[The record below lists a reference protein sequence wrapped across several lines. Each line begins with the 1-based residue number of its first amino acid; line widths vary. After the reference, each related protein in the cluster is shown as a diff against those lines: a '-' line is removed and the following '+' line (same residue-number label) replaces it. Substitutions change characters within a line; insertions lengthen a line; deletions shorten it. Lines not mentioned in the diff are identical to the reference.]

1 MRLDFD
7 TFGCL
12 YLFAIPFVVQPF
24 LSCWLTPYVNDD
36 DVNGYVDERFK
47 TVLEAFRRN
56 FGQGEERE
64 GAAFAVHYKGKDVVN
79 LWGGYAD
86 KESGRKWR
94 ENTKSVMFSASKAIS
109 SIVIAVMV
117 DRGLLNYEDRVV
129 DYWPEYGRYGKN
141 LTTIE
146 DVLSHKAGLPYLSD
160 SVSIEDVKN
169 GWKIM
174 EKVENSVPAWAP
186 GTASGYHAVTFG
198 FILDGLVRKADPR
211 GRDIKTFFEEEIAK
225 PYDLDIQIGATKE
238 EVPYLARLTMPSFWE
253 FTRDIVKDPKILI
266 MLGLMYVRFDT
277 LVDKM
282 RSNPDWLLVNYD
294 TMVLNDPEIVSLN
307 LPAVTAV
314 GTVRDVSRLLSM
326 IVEKE
331 IISNTTLLELSEPTL
346 NSWHLEKVTIWP
358 VIKGHGFFYEK
369 HPLIPGAFTFGHPGY
384 GGQFVHMDPKSEISI
399 TYLSNGLKTGTGE
412 LCGTYIRLFNE
423 VYNSIRRIENEEN
436 GVGMFR

>member
-7 TFGCL
+7 TLGCL

-36 DVNGYVDERFK
+36 DVSGYVDERFQS
-47 TVLEAFRRN
+47 VLEAFRRN
-56 FGQGEERE
+56 FGQGEERD
-64 GAAFAVHYKGKDVVN
+64 GAAFAVYYKGQEVVN

-86 KESGRKWR
+86 KESQRKWK
-94 ENTKSVMFSASKAIS
+94 EDTKTVMFSASKAIS
-109 SIVIAVMV
+109 SIVIAIMV
-117 DRGLLNYEDRVV
+117 DRGYLNYDDRIIE
-129 DYWPEYGRYGKN
+129 YWPEYGKYGKN
-141 LTTIE
+141 GTTVE

-160 SVSIEDVKN
+160 TVSIEDVKN

-174 EKVENSVPAWAP
+174 EKVENSVPAWTP

-198 FILDGLVRKADPR
+198 FILDGLVRKADPQ
-211 GRDIKTFFEEEIAK
+211 GRDIKAFFEEEIAQ
-225 PYDLDIQIGATKE
+225 PYDLDIQIGAKKSE
-238 EVPYLARLTMPSFWE
+238 APYLTRLTMPSLWE
-253 FTRDIVKDPKILI
+253 FTRDIIKDPKILI

-314 GTVRDVSRLLSM
+314 ANVRDVSRLLSM

-331 IISNTTLLELSEPTL
+331 IISNTTLLEISEPTL

-369 HPLIPGAFTFGHPGY
+369 HPLVPGAFTFGHPGY
-384 GGQFVHMDPKSEISI
+384 GGQFVHMDTESQISI

-412 LCGTYIRLFNE
+412 LCGTYMRLFNE
-423 VYNSIRRIENEEN
+423 VYNSVRRIEEDN
-436 GVGMFR
+436 GSLL

>member
-36 DVNGYVDERFK
+36 EVNGYVDERFR
-47 TVLEAFRRN
+47 TVLDAFRRN

-64 GAAFAVHYKGKDVVN
+64 GAAFAVYYKGKEVVN

-86 KESGRKWR
+86 KESRRKWT
-94 ENTKSVMFSASKAIS
+94 ENTKTVMFSASKAIS

-141 LTTIE
+141 ATTVE

-160 SVSIEDVKN
+160 TVSIEDVKN
-169 GWKIM
+169 GWEIM
-174 EKVENSVPAWAP
+174 KKVENSVPAWTP

-211 GRDIKTFFEEEIAK
+211 GRDIKTFFEEEIAE
-225 PYDLDIQIGATKE
+225 PYDLDIQIGAKKSE
-238 EVPYLARLTMPSFWE
+238 APYLARLTTPSLWE
-253 FTRDIVKDPKILI
+253 FTRDIIKDPKILI

-277 LVDKM
+277 VVDKM

-314 GTVRDVSRLLSM
+314 ANVRDVSRLLSM

-331 IISNTTLLELSEPTL
+331 IISNTTVRELSKPTL
-346 NSWHLEKVTIWP
+346 NSWHFEKVTIWP

-369 HPLIPGAFTFGHPGY
+369 HPLVPGAFTFGHPGY
-384 GGQFVHMDPKSEISI
+384 GGQFVHMDTESQIAI

-412 LCGTYIRLFNE
+412 LCGTYMRLFNE
-423 VYNSIRRIENEEN
+423 VYNSVRKIQNEEN
-436 GVGMFR
+436 GSIMF

>member
-1 MRLDFD
+1 MRLDFE

-36 DVNGYVDERFK
+36 DVNGYVDERFN

-64 GAAFAVHYKGKDVVN
+64 GAAFSVYYKGREVVN

-86 KESGRKWR
+86 KESGRKWT

-109 SIVIAVMV
+109 SIVIAFMV

-141 LTTIE
+141 ATTVE

-160 SVSIEDVKN
+160 SISIEDVKN

-174 EKVENSVPAWAP
+174 EKVENSVPAWTP

-211 GRDIKTFFEEEIAK
+211 GRDIKAFFEEEIAQ
-225 PYDLDIQIGATKE
+225 PYDLDIQIGAEKS
-238 EVPYLARLTMPSFWE
+238 EVPFLARLTMPSLWE

-282 RSNPDWLLVNYD
+282 RSNPDWLMVNYD
-294 TMVLNDPEIVSLN
+294 TMVLNDPDIVSLN

-314 GTVRDVSRLLSM
+314 GNVRDVSRLLSM

-331 IISNTTLLELSEPTL
+331 IISNTTLLELAQPTL

-369 HPLIPGAFTFGHPGY
+369 HPLVPGAFTFGHPGY
-384 GGQFVHMDPKSEISI
+384 GGQFVHMDPESGIAI

-412 LCGTYIRLFNE
+412 LCGTYMRLFNE
-423 VYNSIRRIENEEN
+423 VYNSVRRIEIAEN
-436 GVGMFR
+436 GLKKF